1 MGIVRTRDP
10 LPRVDKGVWSAE
22 SVYGF
27 KWIRDQIAGNEDDD
41 DEEMQSVASSGDE
54 AAARPKTTLDDED
67 SEDGKHL
74 IHFFLPLRG
83 V

>member
-41 DEEMQSVASSGDE
+41 DEVPFIPE
-54 AAARPKTTLDDED
+54 ADPMLQTLLTTTCYFSCRAL
-67 SEDGKHL
+67 
-74 IHFFLPLRG
+74 
-83 V
+83 

>member
-1 MGIVRTRDP
+1 MGIVRTHDP

-41 DEEMQSVASSGDE
+41 DEVPFIPE
-54 AAARPKTTLDDED
+54 ADPMLQTLLANTCYF
-67 SEDGKHL
+67 SCRAL
-74 IHFFLPLRG
+74 
-83 V
+83 